1 MHKVFKEATAAW
13 LPASGE
19 LDAMS
24 LLVTLAPLL
33 APLFFVAI
41 LSLGSSTWRVLRPRA
56 GSTIAT
62 LLGPLV
68 ARGALRALR
77 RALPRAAAGG
87 SSTHSGEGRGLRR
100 SLSSTLNLRDAAAVE
115 SAFTSAVHDAVSVPD
130 LRQFRARMSGMPAKL
145 PAAEPHGSGDWTPM
159 LQKDTSVMTY
169 RAWRHCLPSGTAE
182 YLSVTVFEG
191 ATPQDLLEFFND
203 DAHRMHWDDLLAG
216 YEVLEV
222 DPRTGAEVVRW
233 VRKFPLMCSPRDY
246 VFCRRSWVEGDEYFT
261 VTRSCTHDA
270 CPPRPRCRRVDD
282 FYSSWRMRAVP
293 GRDGGVATEVVLQ
306 HFEEMHIQHDLAK
319 LAVRRGMWGC
329 VQNMERGL
337 CAFIKQRRERQRARV
352 MQRRVS
358 SGAPPSPR
366 RTPAGLPRSG
376 AADLPRPTLLG
387 LLLRTGL
394 MAVGGITVA
403 RHAAG
408 AGPQLAG
415 AVGAALLRGQARRR
429 GGRE

>member
-1 MHKVFKEATAAW
+1 
-13 LPASGE
+13 
-19 LDAMS
+19 
-24 LLVTLAPLL
+24 
-33 APLFFVAI
+33 
-41 LSLGSSTWRVLRPRA
+41 
-56 GSTIAT
+56 
-62 LLGPLV
+62 
-68 ARGALRALR
+68 
-77 RALPRAAAGG
+77 
-87 SSTHSGEGRGLRR
+87 
-100 SLSSTLNLRDAAAVE
+100 
-115 SAFTSAVHDAVSVPD
+115 
-130 LRQFRARMSGMPAKL
+130 
-145 PAAEPHGSGDWTPM
+145 
-159 LQKDTSVMTY
+159 
-169 RAWRHCLPSGTAE
+169 
-182 YLSVTVFEG
+182 
-191 ATPQDLLEFFND
+191 
-203 DAHRMHWDDLLAG
+203 
-216 YEVLEV
+216 
-222 DPRTGAEVVRW
+222 
-233 VRKFPLMCSPRDY
+233 
-246 VFCRRSWVEGDEYFT
+246 
-261 VTRSCTHDA
+261 
-270 CPPRPRCRRVDD
+270 
-282 FYSSWRMRAVP
+282 MRAVP

-319 LAVRRGMWGC
+319 LAVRRGMWCAPRERRCFCLTRTRVSDRTTARALRHRGC